1 VIDIIALRS
10 DLAAWLGHLLGN
22 YRAKNGA
29 TFPAIYL
36 GEPPSDYVFE
46 VGAGGERLEVIVDAH
61 QQGTVHRVHG
71 GQRLEVS
78 ATIRLIPHGRNT
90 STDASAEYF
99 AGAAV
104 REAAQIIVGRLRRVS
119 DPLDLPANAELGV
132 VDQSVIQVFR
142 GV

>member
-1 VIDIIALRS
+1 MDIIALRS

-78 ATIRLIPHGRNT
+78 ATIRLIPHGINRIVAET
-90 STDASAEYF
+90 SNLCPPCTRCTVPCWCASTITSS
-99 AGAAV
+99 
-104 REAAQIIVGRLRRVS
+104 RS
-119 DPLDLPANAELGV
+119 PPAPT
-132 VDQSVIQVFR
+132 SKT
-142 GV
+142 